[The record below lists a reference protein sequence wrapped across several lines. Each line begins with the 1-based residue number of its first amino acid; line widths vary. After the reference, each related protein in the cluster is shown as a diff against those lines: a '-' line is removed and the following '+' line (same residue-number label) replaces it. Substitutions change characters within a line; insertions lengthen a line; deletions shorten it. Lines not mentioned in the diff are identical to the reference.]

1 MIGTEAIS
9 RVIGK
14 DVYDQSGD
22 KIGSA
27 SEVYLDDESGQP
39 EWVTVRTGLFGTKE
53 SFVPLRDADLTDE
66 GLRVPVTKSQVKDAP
81 RVDTDGH
88 LSPQEEQELYRYY
101 GLGSGQGAMTDVA
114 TGRGDRDQT
123 AVMDPTTTTGT
134 AGMAGAGGGTRDVV
148 DPSTP
153 TGTAGTAGGGS
164 RDVVDPSTTAETAG
178 MAGAGGGTRDVV
190 DPSTPTE
197 TAGTAAGTAG
207 TTGMADSGT
216 AGHTDRDR
224 DGIRDDVRGTVGH
237 DTSGPTTDNA
247 MTRSEERLN
256 VGTRSEEV
264 GRARLRKYVVTENVS
279 ETVPVSREEV
289 RVEREPI
296 TDANVGNALDGP
308 AISEEEH
315 EVTLRAERPVVEK
328 EAVPVERI
336 RLDKDTV
343 TDQETVSADVRKEE
357 GEVDGGRRSEER

>member
-1 MIGTEAIS
+1 MITEQQIQQVIGTTA
-9 RVIGK
+9 V
-14 DVYDQSGD
+14 DADGD
-22 KIGSA
+22 KLGKVGEI
-27 SEVYLDDESGQP
+27 YLDDETGRP
-39 EWVTVRTGLFGTKE
+39 EWATVQTGLFGTKE
-53 SFVPLRDADLTDE
+53 TFVPLAQADLAGDQ
-66 GLRVPVTKSQVKDAP
+66 LRFPYDKAKVKNAP
-81 RVDTDGH
+81 KIDTDGH

-101 GLGSGQGAMTDVA
+101 GLGSG
-114 TGRGDRDQT
+114 
-123 AVMDPTTTTGT
+123 TTTDTT
-134 AGMAGAGGGTRDVV
+134 TQ
-148 DPSTP
+148 TT
-153 TGTAGTAGGGS
+153 TGTAGTAG
-164 RDVVDPSTTAETAG
+164 VA
-178 MAGAGGGTRDVV
+178 
-190 DPSTPTE
+190 
-197 TAGTAAGTAG
+197 
-207 TTGMADSGT
+207 GT

-224 DGIRDDVRGTVGH
+224 DGIRDDVRGAVGH

-247 MTRSEERLN
+247 MTRSEERLD

-336 RLDKDTV
+336 RLDKETV
-343 TDQETVSADVRKEE
+343 TDQERVSADLRKEE
-357 GEVDGGRRSEER
+357 IEVDGGTGVAGNTTGRDDDGRIGR